1 VPTLLLTGKHS
12 ALIRPARARACARL
26 MPRAQ
31 AEIVTA
37 AGHGPSIE
45 QADHVNA
52 RITALI
58 AAASKDWAR

>member
-1 VPTLLLTGKHS
+1 
-12 ALIRPARARACARL
+12 

-52 RITALI
+52 RITAFI
-58 AAASKDWAR
+58 AAASKDRAR